1 MKIAEAHKLLL
12 QFTNC
17 TLNDVF
23 KDLPQWKNLKDTKN
37 DANKGLIGMLLM
49 TRLGLKND
57 NRVLDLED
65 GEIKTNDVYP
75 DGKPKE
81 SIKIT
86 QFSSNNIDT
95 IIGPNKLSFEE
106 SHVFAKLNSCLYML
120 KNQYERGKVGGK
132 YKTVLLPQE
141 KWHFKKPFILQKNSK
156 SMALFKLFEND
167 YNHIISEIEGYLSN
181 DEIDKLI
188 KIPKDEGGRKY
199 RFKTTNGQYLQMR
212 TAGSKVKTKKNPDG
226 AYSPVYSKIF
236 KKELC
241 NKPIAIYFQAEF
253 IRHYVNG
260 ELDKF
265 I

>member
-1 MKIAEAHKLLL
+1 MKISEAYKSLL

-23 KDLPQWKNLKDTKN
+23 KDSSEWKNLKDSKN
-37 DANKGLIGMLLM
+37 AANKGLIGQLLM

-75 DGKPKE
+75 NGQPKE

-86 QFSSNNIDT
+86 QFSSKNIDLL
-95 IIGPNKLSFEE
+95 IGANKLTYNQ
-106 SHVFAKLNSCLYML
+106 SHVFLKLNSCLYIL
-120 KNQYERGKVGGK
+120 KNQYTRGKVGGK
-132 YKTVLLPQE
+132 SKAVLLPQE
-141 KWHFKKPFILQKNSK
+141 KWHFKKPFLLQNNLRSK
-156 SMALFKLFEND
+156 DLFKIFEDD
-167 YNHIISEIEGYLSN
+167 YDYIVSKIEGYLRS
-181 DEIDKLI
+181 DEIEKEVS
-188 KIPKDEGGRKY
+188 EGNRKY
-199 RFKTTNGQYLQMR
+199 IFKTTNGKYLQAR
-212 TAGSKVKTKKNPDG
+212 TAGGKPKTKKNPKG
-226 AYSPVYSKIF
+226 VYTPVYSEIF

-241 NKPIAIYFQAEF
+241 NKPIAIYFQAKF
-253 IRHYVNG
+253 IRAYVEG